1 MKKNTFN
8 IALAGCLFLATGCNK
23 MLDINDPVNSV
34 TTREV
39 FETDEQAATA
49 LNGVYSYLISG
60 GELDAAS
67 GSLGTDLYS
76 AGAIT
81 IAAGHSADEL
91 YHPSLNR
98 EYNYY
103 FESAAKLTLRN
114 LGYSEKIWQTAY
126 KGIFNANAIIEGVNG
141 SVSRELTAAFRK
153 RALGEALAVRAMSY
167 FYLVNLFEKIPL
179 ALTIDFNT
187 LQRLPSAKPADVYRQ
202 IVSDLEEASGYL
214 SESYDGNNTERI
226 RINKWYVKAMLARVY
241 LFTKDYEKAFRN
253 ANEVIAQTQLFQLEN
268 LDNVFT
274 YGSREVI
281 FQLKQTNN
289 TFTRGNATPEGF
301 YITGKYLTPL
311 LMNAFESGD
320 NRKIAWTE
328 PVAATP
334 SLPAGFTPAKY
345 KVNIKNYETGGF
357 RAQYYVV
364 MRLAEM
370 FLVRA
375 EANMLGGAV
384 NKNSAID
391 DLNEIRKR
399 AGLATLPYTL
409 TVQDVIVA
417 IAHERRMELFA
428 EWGHRWLDLK
438 RTDKASEVLSQISY
452 KQPWSQ
458 HQLLYPVPPEEILWD
473 NNLSQNE
480 GYN

>member
-1 MKKNTFN
+1 MKKIAFN
-8 IALAGCLFLATGCNK
+8 IAVTGCLFLAAGCNK
-23 MLDINDPVNSV
+23 MLDIKDPVNSV

-49 LNGVYSYLISG
+49 LNGMYSYLISG
-60 GELDAAS
+60 GELEVAS

-81 IAAGHSADEL
+81 IATGHSADEL
-91 YHPSLNR
+91 YSPSLNGD
-98 EYNYY
+98 YQYY
-103 FESAAKLTLRN
+103 FETASKITLSN
-114 LGYSEKIWQTAY
+114 PGYSDKIWRTAY
-126 KGIFNANAIIEGVNG
+126 KGIFNANAIIEGVNA
-141 SVSRELTAAFRK
+141 STSKELTAAFRK
-153 RALGEALAVRAMSY
+153 RLLGEALAVRAMSY

-179 ALTIDFNT
+179 ALTIDFNV
-187 LQRLPSAKPADVYRQ
+187 LQRLPSANPADVYRQ
-202 IVSDLEEASGYL
+202 IISDLEEASGYL
-214 SESYDGNNTERI
+214 SEGYDGNNVERI

-241 LFTKDYEKAFRN
+241 LFAKDYEKAFRN
-253 ANEVIAQTQLFQLEN
+253 ASEVIGQTQLFQLEN

-274 YGSREVI
+274 TGSREVI
-281 FQLKQTNN
+281 FQLKQTNISYA
-289 TFTRGNATPEGF
+289 RGNATPEGYF
-301 YITGKYLTPL
+301 FTGKFLTPL
-311 LMNAFESGD
+311 LMNAFETGD
-320 NRKIAWTE
+320 NRKTAWVSPIT
-328 PVAATP
+328 ATP
-334 SLPAGFTPAKY
+334 TRPAGFTPAKY
-345 KVNIKNYETGGF
+345 KINFNNYEVGGF
-357 RAQYYVV
+357 RSQYYVV

-375 EANMLGGAV
+375 EANMLGGAA

-399 AGLATLPYTL
+399 AGLTVLPYTL
-409 TVQDVIVA
+409 TAQEVTAA
-417 IAHERRMELFA
+417 IAQERRIELFA

-438 RTDKASEVLSQISY
+438 RTNKASEVLFRISY
-452 KQPWSQ
+452 KQPWNQ